1 MNAHEL
7 RRTFTGFLVE
17 RGHTLVAPSG
27 LIPHHPRAPLFTN
40 AGMNQFL
47 PVILGE
53 EAPTHPRATSVQR
66 SVRIRGKQD
75 DIENIG
81 RTTRHLTL
89 FEMLGNFSFGD
100 YFKERAIPLAWEFLT
115 EVLGLD
121 GGRLWATVHLDDDEA
136 AEIWA
141 DSVGLPPERIQG
153 MGEDNFG
160 EMGEVGPG
168 GPSSEVYYDRGAALG
183 QAGGPAHGG
192 AERYSEIW
200 NLVFMQYDRQPDG
213 TLAPLPR
220 RIIDTGM
227 GLERT
232 LSVLQGVV
240 SVFDTDGLRPL
251 VSTAEEITGVSYGAD
266 AGKDVSLRIL
276 ADHARTMT
284 FLTNDGV
291 FPSNEDRGYVLRRI
305 IRRAVRQAYLLGVE
319 KPVTPSLVA
328 GTVAVLG
335 EAYPELVRNQEFVTN
350 VLAREEERFR
360 QTLRSGLTILEEEMA
375 KGAPR
380 VEGATAFRLHD
391 TFGFPVELTTEIAGE
406 RGVEVDRAAFDRA
419 MEEQRARARALDRT
433 SALPGLPRH
442 TAEVVEGEPQAG
454 QEAMARVDVERREAI
469 RRNHT
474 GTHLLNWALRAVLG
488 GHVKQQGSLVAPEYL
503 RFDFSH
509 FGPMTAE
516 EIDRVE
522 RLVNEHVV
530 ANEPVRAFETTR
542 DQAEQ
547 LGAIAMFGEKY
558 GEIVR
563 VVEAGS
569 ESLELCGGTHV
580 HALGSIGPLKILQ
593 ESSIGSNTRR
603 IFALTGLAT
612 LDHVKEE
619 ERALQQAAELLKS
632 QPTEGPEALERRL
645 QRLRELEYALKAVR
659 SRGLADEARR
669 LAEAAVDGTV
679 VARVDELA
687 PEQLRELAL
696 SIRQQPGVR
705 AAVVVGSPDGQ
716 RASLVAAVTKDSGLV
731 ASDLIAEAA
740 KAVGGGTGRNP
751 ELAVAG
757 GRDATRI
764 DEALALVRA
773 KLS

>member
-7 RRTFTGFLVE
+7 RRTFTGFFVE

-141 DSVGLPPERIQG
+141 DSVGLPPERIQR
-153 MGEDNFG
+153 MGEDNFW
-160 EMGEVGPG
+160 EMGEVGPC
-168 GPSSEVYYDRGAALG
+168 GPSSEVYYDRGEALG
-183 QAGGPAHGG
+183 HAGGPAHGG

-213 TLAPLPR
+213 APAPLPR

-240 SVFDTDGLRPL
+240 SVFDTDALRPL
-251 VSTAEEITGVSYGAD
+251 VTTAEETTGVRYGAD
-266 AGKDVSLRIL
+266 AEKDVSLRIL

-284 FLTNDGV
+284 LLTNDGV

-350 VLAREEERFR
+350 VLLRREERFR

-380 VEGATAFRLHD
+380 VEGATAFRLHQ

-406 RGVEVDRAAFDRA
+406 RGMEVDRAAFDRA
-419 MEEQRARARALDRT
+419 MEEQRARARAGGR
-433 SALPGLPRH
+433 
-442 TAEVVEGEPQAG
+442 
-454 QEAMARVDVERREAI
+454 
-469 RRNHT
+469 
-474 GTHLLNWALRAVLG
+474 GT
-488 GHVKQQGSLVAPEYL
+488 
-503 RFDFSH
+503 
-509 FGPMTAE
+509 
-516 EIDRVE
+516 
-522 RLVNEHVV
+522 
-530 ANEPVRAFETTR
+530 
-542 DQAEQ
+542 
-547 LGAIAMFGEKY
+547 
-558 GEIVR
+558 
-563 VVEAGS
+563 EAG
-569 ESLELCGGTHV
+569 
-580 HALGSIGPLKILQ
+580 HA
-593 ESSIGSNTRR
+593 N
-603 IFALTGLAT
+603 
-612 LDHVKEE
+612 
-619 ERALQQAAELLKS
+619 
-632 QPTEGPEALERRL
+632 
-645 QRLRELEYALKAVR
+645 
-659 SRGLADEARR
+659 
-669 LAEAAVDGTV
+669 
-679 VARVDELA
+679 
-687 PEQLRELAL
+687 
-696 SIRQQPGVR
+696 
-705 AAVVVGSPDGQ
+705 
-716 RASLVAAVTKDSGLV
+716 VAA
-731 ASDLIAEAA
+731 
-740 KAVGGGTGRNP
+740 
-751 ELAVAG
+751 
-757 GRDATRI
+757 
-764 DEALALVRA
+764 
-773 KLS
+773 